1 MEPSKINIKGS
12 VSRRII
18 FKLQKTKGKE
28 KILKG
33 ASKREK
39 ILIYQ
44 ETDFL
49 SKPGKQEES
58 GVKNLRMEGKKPP
71 TWNATSSEITPQK

>member
-28 KILKG
+28 NQEKLGERFLLPGEMRIRFTVGFMSESARRKSG
-33 ASKREK
+33 A
-39 ILIYQ
+39 
-44 ETDFL
+44 TDH
-49 SKPGKQEES
+49 
-58 GVKNLRMEGKKPP
+58 VVRRHVP
-71 TWNATSSEITPQK
+71 T